1 MSAPAYDVAI
11 AGLGAMGS
19 AAAFHLARRGV
30 RVVGFDRFEPPH
42 TMGSSHGESRI
53 IRVAY
58 FEDPRY
64 VPLVQR
70 AWELWLELEETT
82 GERLLRRTGGL
93 MMGPTDGEV
102 VAGALLSA
110 RRHDL
115 PFELLDAAA
124 VAVRFPAHRPAR
136 GDFAVWEPNAGVL
149 APEACVS
156 AHLAEARRHGAELR
170 FHEPVIEWR
179 ADGDGVEVKT
189 EAGTY
194 RAARLILAAG
204 AWEGELVAELS
215 GELTVARQTLMWF
228 KPKANA
234 ESFDAERFPIF
245 IREFE
250 PGRAVYG
257 FPLRGGRIKFAIHM
271 EGERANPR
279 AVRRTVDDEEVE
291 KLRAVLDRC
300 VPDAAGECVD
310 RAVCLYTNT
319 PDHHFR
325 LGPLPAHPQVLVASC
340 CSGHGFKFAPAIGE
354 VLADLVQGA
363 SPRVDLEPFALKK

>member
-1 MSAPAYDVAI
+1 MTPAFDVAI

-30 RVVGFDRFEPPH
+30 KVIGFDRFEPPH

-70 AWELWLELEETT
+70 AWELWLELEEAT
-82 GERLLRRTGGL
+82 GERLLRPTGGL

-102 VAGALLSA
+102 VTGALLSA
-110 RRHDL
+110 RRHEL

-124 VAVRFPAHRPAR
+124 VSVRFPAHRPAPA
-136 GDFAVWEPNAGVL
+136 DFAVWEPNAGVL
-149 APEACVS
+149 APEACVA

-170 FHEPVIEWR
+170 FHEPVTEWR
-179 ADGDGVEVKT
+179 ADGDGVVVT
-189 EAGTY
+189 SAAGPVH
-194 RAARLILAAG
+194 AGRLILAAG
-204 AWEGELVAELS
+204 AWESELVAELS

-228 KPKANA
+228 TPKANP

-279 AVRRTVDDEEVE
+279 AVRRTVDDAEVDA
-291 KLRAVLDRC
+291 LRAVLDRC

-325 LGPLPAHPQVLVASC
+325 LGPLPAHPQVLVCSC

-354 VLADLVQGA
+354 VLADLAGGVA
-363 SPRVDLEPFALKK
+363 PRFDLELFALKS

>member
-1 MSAPAYDVAI
+1 MSERVEVAI
-11 AGLGAMGS
+11 AGLGAMGG
-19 AAAFHLARRGV
+19 AAAYQLARRGV
-30 RVVGFDRFEPPH
+30 RVLGFDRFAPPH

-70 AWELWLELEETT
+70 SWELWRDLEEES
-82 GERLLRRTGGL
+82 GEPLMRPTGGL
-93 MMGPTDGEV
+93 MMGPVDGEV
-102 VAGALLSA
+102 VAGALESA
-110 RRHDL
+110 RKHGL

-124 VAVRFPAHRPAR
+124 IAVRFPAHRPATT
-136 GDFAVWEPNAGVL
+136 DVAVWEPQAGVL
-149 APEACVS
+149 APEACVD
-156 AHLAEARRHGAELR
+156 AHLRGARAHGADLR
-170 FHEPVIEWR
+170 FDEPVLEWR
-179 ADGDGVEVKT
+179 ATPGGIEVRT
-189 EAGTY
+189 ERGTTV
-194 RAARLILAAG
+194 ADRLVLASG
-204 AWEGELVAELS
+204 AWMPELVPDLAPKLS
-215 GELTVARQTLMWF
+215 VARQTLMWF
-228 KPKANA
+228 TPRANP

-257 FPLRGGRIKFAIHM
+257 FPLAGGRVKFAIHM
-271 EGERANPR
+271 EGESANPR
-279 AVRRTVDDEEVE
+279 AVRRTVDDAEVE

-300 VPDAAGECVD
+300 VPDAAGPCVD

-325 LGPLPAHPQVLVASC
+325 LGPLPGEPRVLVASC

-354 VLADLVQGA
+354 ALADLAQGLRP
-363 SPRVDLEPFALKK
+363 SFDLGLFALDR

>member
-1 MSAPAYDVAI
+1 MSATFDVAI
-11 AGLGAMGS
+11 AGLGAMGG
-19 AAAFHLARRGV
+19 AAAYHLARRGV
-30 RVVGFDRFEPPH
+30 SVVGFDRFEPPH

-70 AWELWLELEETT
+70 AWDLWLELEEET
-82 GERLLRRTGGL
+82 GEKLLRPTGGL
-93 MMGPTDGEV
+93 MMGPTHGDV
-102 VAGALLSA
+102 VGGALQSA
-110 RRHDL
+110 RLHEL

-124 VAVRFPAHRPAR
+124 IRARFPAHRPAP
-136 GDFAVWEPNAGVL
+136 DDVAVWEPNAGVL
-149 APEACVS
+149 APEMCVA
-156 AHLAEARRHGAELR
+156 AHLDGARRFGAELH
-170 FHEPVIEWR
+170 FHEPVLEWR
-179 ADGDGVEVKT
+179 ADRDGVEVHT
-189 EAGTY
+189 ESGRH

-204 AWEGELVAELS
+204 AWEGELVAEL
-215 GELTVARQTLMWF
+215 GAELKVQRQTLMWF
-228 KPKANA
+228 TPKANP

-257 FPLRGGRIKFAIHM
+257 FPLRGGRVKFAIHM

-279 AVRRTVDDEEVE
+279 AVRRTVDDAEVE

-300 VPDAAGECVD
+300 VPDAAGACVD

-325 LGPLPAHPQVLVASC
+325 LGPLPDHPRVLVASC

-354 VLADLVQGA
+354 VLADLAQGA
-363 SPRVDLEPFALKK
+363 APRVDLELFALKT

>member
-1 MSAPAYDVAI
+1 VSGDFDVAI
-11 AGLGAMGS
+11 AGLGAMGG
-19 AAAFHLARRGV
+19 AAAYHLARRGV
-30 RVVGFDRFEPPH
+30 HVVGFDRFEPPH

-70 AWELWLELEETT
+70 AWDLWLELEEES
-82 GERLLRRTGGL
+82 GEKLLRPTGGL
-93 MMGPTDGEV
+93 MMGPTDGDV
-102 VAGALLSA
+102 VGGALQSA
-110 RRHDL
+110 RQHEL
-115 PFELLDAAA
+115 TFELLDSAAI
-124 VAVRFPAHRPAR
+124 AVRFPAHRPAP
-136 GDFAVWEPNAGVL
+136 DDVAVWEPNAGVL
-149 APEACVS
+149 APEICVA
-156 AHLAEARRHGAELR
+156 AHLDGARRFGAELH

-179 ADGDGVEVKT
+179 ADGGGVEVHT
-189 EAGTY
+189 EVGRY
-194 RAARLILAAG
+194 RADRLILAAG
-204 AWEGELVAELS
+204 AWEGELVAEL
-215 GELTVARQTLMWF
+215 GADLTVQRQTLMWF
-228 KPKANA
+228 TPKANP

-257 FPLRGGRIKFAIHM
+257 FPLRAGRVKFAIHM
-271 EGERANPR
+271 EGERAHPR
-279 AVRRTVDDEEVE
+279 AVRRTVDDAEVD

-300 VPDAAGECVD
+300 VPDAAGMCVD

-325 LGPLPAHPQVLVASC
+325 LGPLPDLPRVLVASC

-354 VLADLVQGA
+354 VLADLAQDA
-363 SPRVDLEPFALKK
+363 APRVDLELFALRK